1 MDAGAVTFGDGLT
14 GVSGNISLIN
24 SLVGSSEYDSL
35 GLNGYETAAVTALS
49 NGNYVVSSP
58 NWDRGTTMDAGA
70 VTFGDGL
77 TGVSGEISLVNS
89 LVGSSEYDSV
99 GLFAVTALSNGNYV
113 VSSPEWDQ
121 GLLYDVGAV
130 TFGDGMTGVIGE
142 ISVANSLVGSSEYD
156 YVGIDGITE
165 LSNGNFVISSSEWAN
180 GLATEAGAVTFG
192 NGTTG
197 VSGVVSA
204 ANSLVGSKTDDY
216 VGYNDSGVS
225 AVTALSNGNY
235 VVSSPGWDNSTE
247 TDAGAVT
254 FGDGMTGVIGPI
266 SGANSLIGD
275 TSGDRL
281 GFAEYDLPAVTAL
294 SNGNYVVS
302 SPYWDNGTETDAGA
316 VTFGD
321 GTTGVIGPISL
332 ANSLIGETNGDRV
345 GYASYEVS
353 AVTELSNGNYVV
365 SSPEWDKGLL
375 YDVGA
380 VTFGNGTTG
389 VSGAISL
396 VNSLIGSSEYD
407 YVGNGGYQISAVTAL
422 SNGNYVV
429 SSPSWDNGMVY
440 DVGAV
445 TFGDG
450 MTGVVGEISVA
461 NSLIGSFEYD
471 SGGSGGVTA
480 LSNGNYVVSS
490 PNWDNY
496 TGAVT
501 FVDGTTGVSDVISAA
516 NSLVGSTS
524 GDNVGYNYLG
534 IDGTISSVTALSN
547 GNYVV
552 RSNYWDSG
560 AGAVTFGDGTT
571 GVSGKLTSNNS
582 VSALLD
588 IYLAPEILRDNTN
601 NTFFL
606 NVSEKVWVGSQD
618 YGFPPV
624 TIDTVNDVIIKENA
638 SAQTVDLEGIFASGF
653 VSNSLSVTAT
663 SSNTSLV
670 PNPVVTYTSPDS
682 IGSLAFTPA
691 SNQVGIATITV
702 TVEDGGLDGVLGTT
716 EDNAIIQSTF
726 DVAVLSYLVF
736 TDLRVVDTP
745 TVVPANGEIAE
756 LPANRDGVNEWD
768 TYWVEIWVSTQE
780 LDSQGIAKVTLDLG
794 YQTDYSSATEINFGP
809 AFTQNQ
815 TGTINDLTGMVESLS
830 AETPIADLGIN
841 SQVLFARI
849 KFESL
854 IDDQVTLD
862 LPGQSIGPNNLEF
875 QILSPKLDLGNVLN
889 VTPYVAPDIGSSIW
903 ANPFDLNDNDIVDF
917 RDLMLFASVYRD
929 KPSESSNDYS
939 WFSDFDQND
948 RVNFRDL
955 ILFATNYRKSKA
967 NDPDVYYPSSF
978 PDVWDDSLHVSL
990 EPQSKI
996 KAANLTQAEADQVL
1010 EKAIE
1015 QVSEQLTAEMS

>member
-1 MDAGAVTFGDGLT
+1 
-14 GVSGNISLIN
+14 
-24 SLVGSSEYDSL
+24 
-35 GLNGYETAAVTALS
+35 
-49 NGNYVVSSP
+49 
-58 NWDRGTTMDAGA
+58 
-70 VTFGDGL
+70 
-77 TGVSGEISLVNS
+77 
-89 LVGSSEYDSV
+89 
-99 GLFAVTALSNGNYV
+99 
-113 VSSPEWDQ
+113 
-121 GLLYDVGAV
+121 
-130 TFGDGMTGVIGE
+130 
-142 ISVANSLVGSSEYD
+142 
-156 YVGIDGITE
+156 
-165 LSNGNFVISSSEWAN
+165 
-180 GLATEAGAVTFG
+180 
-192 NGTTG
+192 
-197 VSGVVSA
+197 
-204 ANSLVGSKTDDY
+204 
-216 VGYNDSGVS
+216 
-225 AVTALSNGNY
+225 
-235 VVSSPGWDNSTE
+235 
-247 TDAGAVT
+247 
-254 FGDGMTGVIGPI
+254 
-266 SGANSLIGD
+266 
-275 TSGDRL
+275 
-281 GFAEYDLPAVTAL
+281 
-294 SNGNYVVS
+294 
-302 SPYWDNGTETDAGA
+302 
-316 VTFGD
+316 
-321 GTTGVIGPISL
+321 
-332 ANSLIGETNGDRV
+332 
-345 GYASYEVS
+345 
-353 AVTELSNGNYVV
+353 
-365 SSPEWDKGLL
+365 
-375 YDVGA
+375 
-380 VTFGNGTTG
+380 
-389 VSGAISL
+389 
-396 VNSLIGSSEYD
+396 
-407 YVGNGGYQISAVTAL
+407 
-422 SNGNYVV
+422 
-429 SSPSWDNGMVY
+429 
-440 DVGAV
+440 
-445 TFGDG
+445 
-450 MTGVVGEISVA
+450 
-461 NSLIGSFEYD
+461 
-471 SGGSGGVTA
+471 
-480 LSNGNYVVSS
+480 
-490 PNWDNY
+490 
-496 TGAVT
+496 
-501 FVDGTTGVSDVISAA
+501 
-516 NSLVGSTS
+516 
-524 GDNVGYNYLG
+524 
-534 IDGTISSVTALSN
+534 N

-1015 QVSEQLTAEMS
+1015 QVSEQLTAEMSQALSGVEVKVVDLSGTTLGRAVPGTIYLDVNAAGHGWFVDSTPLDHSEFSVDSQLSLIALPESAAAGRVDLWTVILHELGHLMGYEHEAEGVMEETLAPGVRKLAEWEETSDLFFASVQEEAALLPFQA